1 MNILSL
7 SNLKQYFAG
16 AGLTVGIIILT
27 LQGVEIISSYINLEA
42 NTVFDTIIFVIKIMP
57 HIIGGYLSGYLV
69 TKNIKGDHL
78 IIGLTTAVLT
88 YIIEMFYF
96 AILGNKTL
104 SDTWILGSLIIS
116 NIAGAFRARTT
127 ILKQNFSNEKN
138 EETK

>member
-1 MNILSL
+1 LSL

-16 AGLTVGIIILT
+16 AGLALGIIILT
-27 LQGVEIISSYINLEA
+27 LQGIEIISLYINSEE
-42 NTVFDTIIFVIKIMP
+42 NTVIFVLKIMP
-57 HIIGGYLSGYLV
+57 HVIGGYLAGYLV

-96 AILGNKTL
+96 AMLSDKTL

-127 ILKQNFSNEKN
+127 IIKQNLSNEENKV
-138 EETK
+138 TK